1 MSKTYE
7 PSLDLSNDISKP
19 TVDWVI
25 LAGALGLSLL
35 MLYAVGFDQ
44 GFLLSL
50 FQGHAAYQVN
60 MLHELIHDSRHITAF
75 PCH

>member
-7 PSLDLSNDISKP
+7 PSLDLSSP
-19 TVDWVI
+19 MSDWLI
-25 LAGALGLSLL
+25 LGGALGLGLL
-35 MLYAVGFDQ
+35 ALYLVGFDQ

-50 FQGHAAYQVN
+50 FQGHTAYQVN
-60 MLHELIHDSRHITAF
+60 MLHELIHDSRHIAAF

>member
-7 PSLDLSNDISKP
+7 PSLDISTP
-19 TVDWVI
+19 ISDWVI
-25 LAGALGLSLL
+25 LAGALVLGLL

-60 MLHELIHDSRHITAF
+60 MIHELIHDSRHITAF

>member
-7 PSLDLSNDISKP
+7 PSLDISTP
-19 TVDWVI
+19 ISDWVI
-25 LAGALGLSLL
+25 LAGALVLGLLL
-35 MLYAVGFDQ
+35 LYAVGFDQ
-44 GFLLSL
+44 GFLVSL

-60 MLHELIHDSRHITAF
+60 MIHELIHDSRHIAAF

>member
-7 PSLDLSNDISKP
+7 QPLDLSRPIS
-19 TVDWVI
+19 DWLI
-25 LAGALGLSLL
+25 LGGALGLGLL
-35 MLYAVGFDQ
+35 ALYIVGFDQ
-44 GFLLSL
+44 GFLLSF

-60 MLHELIHDSRHITAF
+60 MLHELIHDSRHIAAF

>member
-7 PSLDLSNDISKP
+7 LSLDISNSISN
-19 TVDWVI
+19 WVI
-25 LAGALGLSLL
+25 LSGALGLGLL
-35 MLYAVGFDQ
+35 MLYIVGFDQ

-60 MLHELIHDSRHITAF
+60 MIHELIHDSRHIAAF

>member
-7 PSLDLSNDISKP
+7 PSLDLSSP
-19 TVDWVI
+19 MSDWLI
-25 LAGALGLSLL
+25 LGGALGLGLFA
-35 MLYAVGFDQ
+35 LYLVGFYQ

-50 FQGHAAYQVN
+50 FQGHTAYQVN
-60 MLHELIHDSRHITAF
+60 MPHELIHDSRHIAAF